1 MQINAHRRH
10 RLYGAID
17 AANHTGRLSGFWST
31 NLPEPRKVQVMR
43 KNIIAKLALAALLLS
58 AAGTIS
64 ACNTIGGVG
73 EDVSAVGKGV
83 TTGAEKTQD
92 KM

>member
-1 MQINAHRRH
+1 
-10 RLYGAID
+10 
-17 AANHTGRLSGFWST
+17 
-31 NLPEPRKVQVMR
+31 MR
-43 KNIIAKLALAALLLS
+43 KNIIAKLAVAALLLS

-73 EDVSAVGKGV
+73 EDVSAVGRGV

>member
-10 RLYGAID
+10 CLYGAID
-17 AANHTGRLSGFWST
+17 AANHAGRLPGSPY
-31 NLPEPRKVQVMR
+31 LPDSRKVQVMR